1 MKKIIKDNQMNTD
14 LMFSSKKPDWETP
27 QAFFDDL
34 DKEFHFTL
42 DAAASDRNTKCER
55 YYTEQDNALDKEWG
69 ESTYCNPPY
78 GRG

>member
-1 MKKIIKDNQMNTD
+1 MNTD

-42 DAAASDRNTKCER
+42 DAAASAGNAKCER
-55 YYTEQDNALDKEWG
+55 YFTEQDNALNKEWS

>member
-1 MKKIIKDNQMNTD
+1 MNTD

-27 QAFFDDL
+27 KAFFDDL

-55 YYTEQDNALDKEWG
+55 YYTEQDNALDKEWS